1 MIQQSDSEVN
11 INKMCIEKYSVYISE
26 CVSNGIAFT

>member
-11 INKMCIEKYSVYISE
+11 INKNT
-26 CVSNGIAFT
+26 VSIFPNAYRME